1 MLGRTPGTWLTEWLR
16 CGWIADTTV
25 NAAGAHRVQMPR
37 GWVSL
42 KAGNGETILAAVE
55 GVSLNARRLAEPSL
69 SSVSPDSFYQAD
81 WRGSFGKRW
90 PTYQRMVQRTE
101 RGQQVVKGVITY
113 LQKRAA
119 MEEQCATSLRGCLG
133 DAPPVQ
139 KAAADALSAA
149 KGSALGWLSSAT
161 GKGTDSSSSSTAVAQ
176 GKGGGAGAE
185 PLPLEASL
193 AREPF
198 GSLRDTLVGVLGA
211 DSARQAEAHR
221 AHAEALRLL
230 AADLAQ
236 FLSRHAEEASRL
248 LKEAGPQ
255 RVMKLDE
262 ALVRL
267 KGAEAEYDA
276 LSSRAQVRGCAAWLC
291 VWPGWAEHR
300 GLPAAAARG
309 GGWGRGA
316 GGARSVGRSCSW

>member
-1 MLGRTPGTWLTEWLR
+1 MTEWLR

-161 GKGTDSSSSSTAVAQ
+161 GKGTDSSSSTAAAQ
-176 GKGGGAGAE
+176 GKGGGAGAG
-185 PLPLEASL
+185 PLPVEASL

-230 AADLAQ
+230 AADLVQ

-276 LSSRAQVRGCAAWLC
+276 LSSRAQVRGCAALLC
-291 VWPGWAEHR
+291 VWPGWAGHR
-300 GLPAAAARG
+300 GHPSCYSTG
-309 GGWGRGA
+309 QGA